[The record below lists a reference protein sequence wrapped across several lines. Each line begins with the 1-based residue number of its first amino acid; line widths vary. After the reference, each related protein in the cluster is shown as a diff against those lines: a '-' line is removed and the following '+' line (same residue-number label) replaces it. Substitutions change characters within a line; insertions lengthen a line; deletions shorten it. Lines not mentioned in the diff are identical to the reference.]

1 MEVITQ
7 KSPKD
12 FTITVLLCFFLGVFG
27 IHRFYV
33 GKILTGILM
42 LITGGGF
49 GIWYL
54 IDLIRLIMGIFTDN
68 DGLFIKN

>member
-1 MEVITQ
+1 MEIITQ

-27 IHRFYV
+27 LHRFYV

-54 IDLIRLIMGIFTDN
+54 VDLIFLIMGKFTDN
-68 DGLFIKN
+68 DNLLIKN

>member
-1 MEVITQ
+1 MEITTQ

-12 FTITVLLCFFLGVFG
+12 FTITTLLCFFLGVFG

-49 GIWYL
+49 GIWYI
-54 IDLIRLIMGIFTDN
+54 IDLIMLIMGKFTD
-68 DGLFIKN
+68 DEGRPIKN

>member
-1 MEVITQ
+1 MEVITE

-12 FTITVLLCFFLGVFG
+12 FTITVLLCFFLGVLG

-33 GKILTGILM
+33 GKTLTGILM

-54 IDLIRLIMGIFTDN
+54 IDLIRMLMGDFTDN
-68 DGLFIKN
+68 DNRPIKN

>member
-54 IDLIRLIMGIFTDN
+54 IDLIRLIMGIFTDD
-68 DGLFIKN
+68 DGLPIKN